1 MNDFY
6 TGYMFADKE
15 LREAIQNNQ
24 IGWLNKALKTY
35 DNDSPDSSFQQGYK
49 QLLIEEFEMKGL
61 KR

>member
-1 MNDFY
+1 
-6 TGYMFADKE
+6 MFADKE